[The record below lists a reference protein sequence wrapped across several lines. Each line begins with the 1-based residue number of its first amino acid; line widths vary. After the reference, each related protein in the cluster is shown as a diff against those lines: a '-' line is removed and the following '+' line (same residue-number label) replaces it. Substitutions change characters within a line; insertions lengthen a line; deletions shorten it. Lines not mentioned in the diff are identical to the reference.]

1 MKPSFLNHDKPLL
14 CAMIQCATPDDCCE
28 KIRLSLEAGA
38 EAIAIQLDRL
48 KRDLRSA
55 ADLKRIFS
63 ACAGKPIYV
72 TSYRTGENIG
82 MTDEECV
89 ELLLLALECGAT
101 LFDVMGDLYD
111 RSPQYELTMD
121 EKAVKKQMA
130 LIDQI
135 HRAGGEVLMSSHTYK
150 STTLEENLMIA
161 REQARRGA
169 DIIKIVNEAKSETE
183 IPVYIEAIQKI
194 RQETDKKLLFL
205 ASGKAE
211 LLRYIGPSFGVCMYL
226 TVVYHSELDT
236 EEQPTLCRA
245 KAVRDNIVLTYE
257 VQP

>member
-1 MKPSFLNHDKPLL
+1 MKASFLNHDKPLL
-14 CAMIQCATPDDCCE
+14 CAMIQCATPDECCE
-28 KIRLSLEAGA
+28 KIRLSLAAGA

-48 KRDLRSA
+48 KRNLRTRNH
-55 ADLKRIFS
+55 LTQIFA

-82 MTDEECV
+82 MTDDECV

-121 EKAVKKQMA
+121 KEAVKKQMA
-130 LIDQI
+130 LIDKI
-135 HRAGGEVLMSSHTYK
+135 HQAGGEVLISSHTYK

-169 DIIKIVNEAKSETE
+169 DVIKIVNDAQSADE
-183 IPVYIEAIQKI
+183 IPIYIDAIQKI
-194 RQETDKKLLFL
+194 IHETGKKLLFL

-211 LLRYIGPSFGVCMYL
+211 LLRYIGPSLGVCMYL
-226 TVVYHSELDT
+226 TVVDHGELDT
-236 EEQPTLCRA
+236 EEQPKLYRA
-245 KAVRDNIVLTYE
+245 KALRENIVLTCE
-257 VQP
+257 VEQ

>member
-14 CAMIQCATPDDCCE
+14 CAMIQCVTPEECCE
-28 KIRLSLEAGA
+28 KIRLSLDAGA

-48 KRDLRSA
+48 KRDLRTPEQLKKIFA
-55 ADLKRIFS
+55 ACD
-63 ACAGKPIYV
+63 GKPIYV

-82 MTDEECV
+82 LSDEECV
-89 ELLLLALECGAT
+89 ELLLMALECGAT

-121 EKAVKKQMA
+121 ETAIQKQMA
-130 LIDQI
+130 LIDKI

-169 DIIKIVNEAKSETE
+169 DVIKIVNDAQSADE
-183 IPVYIEAIQKI
+183 IPIYLDAIQKI
-194 RQETDKKLLFL
+194 IQETGKKLLFL

-211 LLRYIGPSFGVCMYL
+211 LIRYIGPSFGVCMYL

-236 EEQPTLCRA
+236 EEQPKLSRA
-245 KAVRDNIVLTYE
+245 KAIRDNIVLTCE
-257 VQP
+257 VQK

>member
-14 CAMIQCATPDDCCE
+14 CAMIQCSTPEECCD
-28 KIRLSLEAGA
+28 KIRLSLDAGA

-48 KRDLRSA
+48 KRDLRTPAHLKQIFA
-55 ADLKRIFS
+55 ACD
-63 ACAGKPIYV
+63 GKPIYV
-72 TSYRTGENIG
+72 TSYRSGENVG
-82 MTDEECV
+82 MTDDECV

-111 RSPQYELTMD
+111 RSPQYELSMD
-121 EKAVKKQMA
+121 SEAIQKQIA
-130 LIDQI
+130 LIDKI
-135 HRAGGEVLMSSHTYK
+135 HQAGGEVLMSSHTYK

-169 DIIKIVNEAKSETE
+169 DVIKIVNDAQSADE

-194 RQETDKKLLFL
+194 IQETGKKLLFL

-211 LLRYIGPSFGVCMYL
+211 LLRYIGPSLGVCMYL

-236 EEQPTLCRA
+236 EEQPKLSRA
-245 KAVRDNIVLTYE
+245 KAIRDNIVLTGE
-257 VQP
+257 V

>member
-14 CAMIQCATPDDCCE
+14 CAMIQCSTPEECCE
-28 KIRLSLEAGA
+28 KIRLSLDAGA

-48 KRDLRSA
+48 KRDLRTA
-55 ADLKRIFS
+55 AHLKQIFS
-63 ACAGKPIYV
+63 ACDGKPIYV
-72 TSYRTGENIG
+72 TSYRSGENAG
-82 MTDEECV
+82 MTDEECMA
-89 ELLLLALECGAT
+89 LLLLAVECGAT

-121 EKAVKKQMA
+121 EEAVKKQMA
-130 LIDQI
+130 LIDKI
-135 HRAGGEVLMSSHTYK
+135 HQAGGEVLMSSHTYK

-169 DIIKIVNEAKSETE
+169 DVIKIVNDAKSADE
-183 IPVYIEAIQKI
+183 IPVYIDAIQKI
-194 RQETDKKLLFL
+194 IHETGKKLLFL

-211 LLRYIGPSFGVCMYL
+211 ILRYIGPSLGVCMYL

-236 EEQPTLCRA
+236 EEQPKLCRA
-245 KAVRDNIVLTYE
+245 KAIRDNIVLCE
-257 VQP
+257 V

>member
-1 MKPSFLNHDKPLL
+1 MKPSFLRSDTPFL
-14 CAMIQCATPDDCCE
+14 CAMIQCATPDECCE
-28 KIRLSLEAGA
+28 KIRLSLESGA
-38 EAIAIQLDRL
+38 DAIGIQLDRL
-48 KRDLRSA
+48 KRHLRTPEH
-55 ADLKRIFS
+55 LKQIFS
-63 ACAGKPIYV
+63 SCDDKPIYV

-82 MTDEECV
+82 MTDDECV

-121 EKAVKKQMA
+121 DEAIKKQME
-130 LIDQI
+130 LIDTI

-161 REQARRGA
+161 REQAKRGA
-169 DIIKIVNEAKSETE
+169 DIIKIVNDAQSIDE
-183 IPVYIEAIQKI
+183 IPTYIDAIQKI
-194 RQETDKKLLFL
+194 KNETGKKLLFL

-211 LLRYIGPSFGVCMYL
+211 VIRYIGPSLGVCMYL

-236 EEQPTLCRA
+236 EEQPLLSRA
-245 KAVRDNIVLTYE
+245 KAIRENILLNS
-257 VQP
+257 

>member
-14 CAMIQCATPDDCCE
+14 CAMIQCSTPEECCE
-28 KIRLSLEAGA
+28 KIRLSLDAGA

-48 KRDLRSA
+48 KRDLRTA
-55 ADLKRIFS
+55 AHLKQIFS
-63 ACAGKPIYV
+63 ACDGKPIYV
-72 TSYRTGENIG
+72 TSYRSGENAG
-82 MTDEECV
+82 MTDEECM
-89 ELLLLALECGAT
+89 ELLLLAVECGAT

-121 EKAVKKQMA
+121 EEAVKKQMA
-130 LIDQI
+130 LIDKI
-135 HRAGGEVLMSSHTYK
+135 HQAGGEVLMSSHTYK

-169 DIIKIVNEAKSETE
+169 DVIKIVNDAKSADE
-183 IPVYIEAIQKI
+183 IPVYIDAIQKI
-194 RQETDKKLLFL
+194 IHETGKKLLFL

-211 LLRYIGPSFGVCMYL
+211 ILRYIGPSLGVCMYL

-236 EEQPTLCRA
+236 AEQPKLCRA
-245 KAVRDNIVLTYE
+245 KAIRDNIVLTE
-257 VQP
+257 V